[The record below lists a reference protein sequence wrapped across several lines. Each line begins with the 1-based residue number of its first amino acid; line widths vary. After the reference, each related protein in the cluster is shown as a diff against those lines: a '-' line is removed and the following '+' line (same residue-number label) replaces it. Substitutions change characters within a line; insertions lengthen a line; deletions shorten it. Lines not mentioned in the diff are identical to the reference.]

1 MKVFVKVVGI
11 LMIIIIITSFSKMD
25 GKKQSIEFLEQQNML
40 TIDNNLKYEMAIENL
55 SLLNNQK
62 ILELNTKDQEMQ
74 SETVTSQ
81 PILSKRKSK
90 SYKSEYRGS
99 FYRAYDIN

>member
-11 LMIIIIITSFSKMD
+11 LLAIIIITSFSKMD
-25 GKKQSIEFLEQQNML
+25 KKKQNVQFLAQQHML
-40 TIDNNLKYEMAIENL
+40 TIDDNFKYEMAIENL

-62 ILELNTKDQEMQ
+62 ILVLNTKDQEMQ
-74 SETVTSQ
+74 SKTVTSQ

-90 SYKSEYRGS
+90 SHKSEYRGS
-99 FYRAYDIN
+99 FYRTYDID